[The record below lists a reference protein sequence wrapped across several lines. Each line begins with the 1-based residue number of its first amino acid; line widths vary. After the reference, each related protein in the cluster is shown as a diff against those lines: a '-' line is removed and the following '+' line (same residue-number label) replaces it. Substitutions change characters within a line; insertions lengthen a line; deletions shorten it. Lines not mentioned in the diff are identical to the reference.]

1 MRCLPLSVSLF
12 CIYLFAS
19 YSSQPNFLQTNI
31 THSKNKHVIAFELY
45 RPNNNSCKRRRE
57 GMYIMEVGKFARAYV
72 AQKKEDYDL
81 YGKDYG
87 DADALDYLE
96 CTEVYYNDV
105 VVSLFDIGC

>member
-1 MRCLPLSVSLF
+1 
-12 CIYLFAS
+12 
-19 YSSQPNFLQTNI
+19 
-31 THSKNKHVIAFELY
+31 
-45 RPNNNSCKRRRE
+45 
-57 GMYIMEVGKFARAYV
+57 MEVGKFARAYV

>member
-1 MRCLPLSVSLF
+1 
-12 CIYLFAS
+12 
-19 YSSQPNFLQTNI
+19 
-31 THSKNKHVIAFELY
+31 
-45 RPNNNSCKRRRE
+45 
-57 GMYIMEVGKFARAYV
+57 MEVGKFARAYV

-105 VVSLFDIGC
+105 VVSLFDIGCCEHGASALWQINTS